1 MAAPSAEQ
9 FDAYFRAA
17 DLDQDGK
24 ITGVEA
30 VSFFKGSNLP
40 QQVLAQVWTY
50 ADQNRKGF
58 LGRPEFYNALRLVT
72 VAQTGR
78 ELTPELVK
86 AALCGPAASQIPAPR
101 INLSAAAPSLVTA
114 STPVRPPVPASTPV
128 RPPALVPTPAPQ
140 VAGGIPTQPNHAFRA
155 TTPQQQAGPR
165 PMGPSPLG
173 MSQRPPLGSQ
183 NHHVQTTPN
192 LTTDWFS
199 GNKNLPPTGGQPVPV
214 QAQVQVPSSSQG
226 TSQLMALSSATNNA
240 NSGLDFGVTAGGG
253 AKDSKAL
260 VVSGNGFT
268 SNSTSTS
275 VSAAPAD
282 PFADFAPIP
291 KPSTAPASGNQ
302 FLPKQQT
309 GMIPSVSTA
318 PSGPVVPNIS
328 SGPTV
333 SGTGMVPAVAASN
346 VGRSPTIISSVGASP
361 VAQTPWPK
369 IMQSDVQKY
378 MTVFIKVDKDR
389 DGKISGQE
397 ARNLFLSWKLPR
409 EVLKKVWDLS
419 DQDKDGMLSFRE
431 FCTAVFLMERHREHR
446 PLPDQLPSDIWSDGV
461 SLPSTGQFSA
471 SHASPAPQQVQGFP
485 PQGGVQ
491 VGSRSMM
498 MPPGMVKPPPRGPPE
513 SDGTQP
519 PAPPKSKVPVLE
531 KNLVDQLSKEE
542 QDSLSSKFQEASD
555 AEKKVQELE
564 KEIMESREKTEFY
577 RTKMQELILY
587 KSRCD
592 NRLNEISE
600 RVSADKREVVSLS
613 KKYEDKCKQLG
624 DVASRLT
631 LEEATFRDI
640 QEKKMEIYNV
650 ILRLQKGDKGDDSLQ
665 ERVNK
670 IQSDLEEVMKTLNDK
685 CKTYGL
691 RTKPTTITELPFGWQ
706 PGILETADDWDD
718 EWDKFEDGG
727 FAIIKELTIE
737 IEKSKKEMQ
746 PEKADK
752 KEAAT
757 TKEASP
763 DSSKEI
769 KDENTEKLPVKDQAA
784 EGDSVISTSGADDK
798 KAQSPKSVP
807 SSPAKKSTK
816 KSNEGFE
823 AKDKESG
830 IFHDVSPRAGESISD
845 RDGAESS
852 ISGDKYE
859 HSWGPSFDH
868 ADDADST
875 WNFSDKDNES
885 VNNDLFLDGTN
896 LLPIKTGSSSNNIG
910 FSHDSK
916 PFFDSVPSTPMT
928 AVYNEPSKPFFD
940 SVPST
945 PMSLFGNN
953 GPQRS
958 FFDSSV
964 PSTPMYNNSSFSPR
978 YSEAGDDNSFD
989 NFSNNFD
996 TFGSSHDS
1004 FSNNTF
1010 SRYDSFRSTTDQ
1022 GFGDSFG
1029 RFDTT
1034 NGTSDQFGSEKT
1046 FGRFDSMRSTTDPF
1060 DTSDTFGSSDPF
1072 GTSDSW
1078 GGEKFSR
1085 YDSMKSTA
1093 DQTGSDRFARFDSM
1107 RSTTDRGY
1115 SFDDNDMF
1123 GSGPI
1128 KFSENNSPRH
1138 GTDNW
1143 SSF

>member
-1 MAAPSAEQ
+1 MAAASTDQ

-17 DLDQDGK
+17 DLNQDGK
-24 ITGVEA
+24 ITGDEA

-50 ADQNRKGF
+50 ADQTRKGF

-78 ELTPELVK
+78 QLTTDIVNS
-86 AALCGPAASQIPAPR
+86 ALFGPAASQIPPPR
-101 INLSAAAPSLVTA
+101 INFSAAAPA
-114 STPVRPPVPASTPV
+114 PVPASTPA
-128 RPPALVPTPAPQ
+128 RPPIPAPAPQ
-140 VAGGIPTQPNHAFRA
+140 VAGGIPTQPNHAFRGI
-155 TTPQQQAGPR
+155 TPQQQAAPHAGPR
-165 PMGPSPLG
+165 PTGPSPLG
-173 MSQRPPLGSQ
+173 MGQKPPLASQ
-183 NHHVQTTPN
+183 NHVQTTPN

-199 GNKNLPPTGGQPVPV
+199 GKRNLPPTGGPPVPV
-214 QAQVQVPSSSQG
+214 QAQVMPSVTQV
-226 TSQLMALSSATNNA
+226 TSQAAPLTSPANNA
-240 NSGLDFGVTAGGG
+240 NAGLVFGLTSGGE

-268 SNSTSTS
+268 SSSTSSS
-275 VSAAPAD
+275 VSSAPVD
-282 PFADFAPIP
+282 PFAAFSPIP
-291 KPSTAPASGNQ
+291 QPSTAPASGNQ
-302 FLPKQQT
+302 LPPKQQT
-309 GMIPSVSTA
+309 GMVPPVSVA
-318 PSGPVVPNIS
+318 PSGPFVSNITG
-328 SGPTV
+328 GPTV
-333 SGTGMVPAVAASN
+333 SGAGIMPAVS
-346 VGRSPTIISSVGASP
+346 GVGAGSQ
-361 VAQTPWPK
+361 AQAPWPK
-369 IMQSDVQKY
+369 ITQSDVQKY

-431 FCTAVFLMERHREHR
+431 FCSAVYLMERNREHR
-446 PLPDQLPSDIWSDGV
+446 PLPDQLPAEIWSDGV

-471 SHASPAPQQVQGFP
+471 SNSSPAPQQVQGLA
-485 PQGGVQ
+485 PQGVQ
-491 VGSRSMM
+491 AGPRSMM
-498 MPPGMVKPPPRGPPE
+498 MQPGLMKPPPRGPPE
-513 SDGTQP
+513 SDGIHPQE
-519 PAPPKSKVPVLE
+519 PPKSKIPVLE
-531 KNLVDQLSKEE
+531 KHLTNQLSKEE
-542 QDSLSSKFQEASD
+542 QNSLSSKFQEAAD

-564 KEIMESREKTEFY
+564 KEIMESREKIEFY

-600 RVSADKREVVSLS
+600 RVSSDKREVVSLS

-631 LEEATFRDI
+631 LEEATFREI
-640 QEKKMEIYNV
+640 QEKKMEIYNA
-650 ILRLQKGDKGDDSLQ
+650 ILKLQKGDKGDDSAQ
-665 ERVNK
+665 ERAKN

-706 PGILETADDWDD
+706 PGILETADEWDD

-737 IEKSKKEMQ
+737 IEKPKKETQ
-746 PEKADK
+746 ADKTDK
-752 KEAAT
+752 KEAANT
-757 TKEASP
+757 NEASP
-763 DSSKEI
+763 DSSKET
-769 KDENTEKLPVKDQAA
+769 KDEKTEKPPVKEQVP
-784 EGDSVISTSGADDK
+784 EVDSVIPTSSVDDK
-798 KAQSPKSVP
+798 KVQSPKSVP
-807 SSPAKKSTK
+807 SSPAKKSPK
-816 KSNEGFE
+816 KSNDGFN
-823 AKDKESG
+823 AKDKESS
-830 IFHDVSPRAGESISD
+830 IFHDVSPRASESISD

-852 ISGDKYE
+852 VSGDKYE
-859 HSWGPSFDH
+859 HSWGPSFDN

-875 WNFSDKDNES
+875 WNFNDKDNEN
-885 VNNDLFLDGTN
+885 NNDLFFGGAN
-896 LLPIKTGSSSNNIG
+896 LLPIKTGSSKP
-910 FSHDSK
+910 FFDSFPGTPMTAVYNEPPK
-916 PFFDSVPSTPMT
+916 SFFDSVPSTPMT
-928 AVYNEPSKPFFD
+928 ATYNDPPKAFFD

-958 FFDSSV
+958 FFDSSA
-964 PSTPMYNNSSFSPR
+964 PSTPMYNNSGFSPR
-978 YSEAGDDNSFD
+978 FSEAGDDNSFD

-996 TFGSSHDS
+996 TFGSSRDS

-1010 SRYDSFRSTTDQ
+1010 GRFDSFRSTTDQ
-1022 GFGDSFG
+1022 GFGDSYG

-1034 NGTSDQFGSEKT
+1034 NSTSDQFGSEKT
-1046 FGRFDSMRSTTDPF
+1046 FSRFDSMRSTTDVF
-1060 DTSDTFGSSDPF
+1060 DTSDPFGSSEPF

-1078 GGEKFSR
+1078 GGDKFSR
-1085 YDSMKSTA
+1085 FDSMKSTT
-1093 DQTGSDRFARFDSM
+1093 DPTGSDKFARFDSM
-1107 RSTTDRGY
+1107 RSTTDRDY
-1115 SFDDNDMF
+1115 SFDDNDMY

-1128 KFSENNSPRH
+1128 KFSQNDSPRH
-1138 GTDNW
+1138 GTNNW